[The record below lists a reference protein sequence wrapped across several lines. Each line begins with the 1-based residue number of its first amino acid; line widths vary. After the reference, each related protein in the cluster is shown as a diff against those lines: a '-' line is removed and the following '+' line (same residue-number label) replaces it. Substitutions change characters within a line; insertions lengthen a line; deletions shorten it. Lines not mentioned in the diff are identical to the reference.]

1 MNKYVQH
8 ENHMI
13 KYKYN
18 ELLQQFHSLQMAFH
32 ELQYKLE
39 EAEHKLEHNYECD
52 HNHNPIHSRSDMDM
66 DTQHSRKI
74 LSFVQNKNT
83 ELTRMIVDKNMEL
96 YHHRKFEI

>member
-1 MNKYVQH
+1 MSKYLQH
-8 ENHMI
+8 ENQMI
-13 KYKYN
+13 KYQYN

-39 EAEHKLEHNYECD
+39 ETEHKLKEAEHKLEHNYECD
-52 HNHNPIHSRSDMDM
+52 HNHNSRSDE
-66 DTQHSRKI
+66 HSQKI
-74 LSFVQNKNT
+74 LSFMQNKNT